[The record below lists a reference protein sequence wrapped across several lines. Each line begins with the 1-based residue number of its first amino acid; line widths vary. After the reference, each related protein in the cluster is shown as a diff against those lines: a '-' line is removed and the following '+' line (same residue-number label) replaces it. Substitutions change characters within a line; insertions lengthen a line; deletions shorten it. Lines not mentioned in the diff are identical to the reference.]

1 MISMPVALCDSEE
14 KTEQEDLW
22 ILKSAIEIEVEKG
35 RGMEVVF
42 LRGSQE
48 DVRAWAFPALPDHHF
63 DAALDGLKTKVG
75 QQVTGLI
82 NQWVYL
88 RIDFANGG
96 CWIIRR
102 GEP

>member
-1 MISMPVALCDSEE
+1 MISAPLALCDSEE

-48 DVRAWAFPALPDHHF
+48 DVRAWGFPVLPDRKF

-75 QQVTGLI
+75 QQITGLI
-82 NQWVYL
+82 AECDYL

-96 CWIIRR
+96 FWIIRR
-102 GEP
+102 GES